1 MKQSRHVHHPHD
13 QATTVKVLAI
23 GIVLLMAIAFG
34 AWITDSD
41 AGTQATVDRTWAPL
55 PGEVIAPP
63 AGTTLK
69 DPNPADVDPSATKAM
84 ENERAFNAPDGSVV
98 RVAVSSY
105 YAPDQVLDQQYVDF
119 LGSLIHGKELDGIQ
133 VMIVGPSEIQEDQYC
148 GGDAVACY
156 DPSIGQVF
164 IVGDP
169 TYEGVPTSFALAH
182 EYGHHIARS
191 RLNPPFS
198 GGALS
203 WGTKR
208 WASNQKICPLAADRK
223 LFPGNPNHYWDD
235 PGEAMAE
242 EYATTQTTSG
252 SPWVY
257 TSMLTPDA
265 RSNAAVLSDVE
276 DPWTGP
282 TVTNFAGHIK
292 RGQQATVQ
300 FDTPLDGSLRMNL
313 TGPSSAD
320 FDLLLYSAQGKLMR
334 ISRKR
339 ASREKVGFTVC
350 GQRRLI
356 ARVVSYRGAGQARL
370 SISRP

>member
-84 ENERAFNAPDGSVV
+84 ENERAFNAPDGSFVH
-98 RVAVSSY
+98 VAVSSY
-105 YAPDQVLDQQYVDF
+105 SAPDQVLDQQYVDF

-164 IVGDP
+164 MFHFDLLWFLIPMAIFRPYFERHFVHQ
-169 TYEGVPTSFALAH
+169 LAQQV
-182 EYGHHIARS
+182 YINTS
-191 RLNPPFS
+191 RLAAQWEERINRAIEDMRKQAARYIQEEMTTMDVLLSQNP
-198 GGALS
+198 GRTEDIRRLTDAL
-203 WGTKR
+203 
-208 WASNQKICPLAADRK
+208 
-223 LFPGNPNHYWDD
+223 
-235 PGEAMAE
+235 E
-242 EYATTQTTSG
+242 
-252 SPWVY
+252 
-257 TSMLTPDA
+257 
-265 RSNAAVLSDVE
+265 AAVL
-276 DPWTGP
+276 
-282 TVTNFAGHIK
+282 
-292 RGQQATVQ
+292 
-300 FDTPLDGSLRMNL
+300 
-313 TGPSSAD
+313 
-320 FDLLLYSAQGKLMR
+320 
-334 ISRKR
+334 
-339 ASREKVGFTVC
+339 
-350 GQRRLI
+350 RLE
-356 ARVVSYRGAGQARL
+356 S
-370 SISRP
+370 